1 LEYYYFDHTISYRR
15 SCYRSYVCFT
25 NHAKAY
31 SKKKTWFTIKSTTH
45 FKAKFT
51 LLTTLF
57 FNLIL
62 LFHLKIQPEKFNF
75 TVNNSMAH
83 EQIKTSLLGLLAGL
97 FLHFVYVFI
106 SINLFVLFYERK
118 KYNIHFWL

>member
-1 LEYYYFDHTISYRR
+1 
-15 SCYRSYVCFT
+15 
-25 NHAKAY
+25 
-31 SKKKTWFTIKSTTH
+31 
-45 FKAKFT
+45 
-51 LLTTLF
+51 
-57 FNLIL
+57 
-62 LFHLKIQPEKFNF
+62 
-75 TVNNSMAH
+75 MAH